1 MGGRSSHWQGPGEG
15 EGRLEASLGT
25 WLGLEERGQGHPLER
40 PPTTDLGLTSGR
52 TLGPP
57 TPAACTVRGG
67 HAPRVP
73 QRAGWGPLLQGL
85 VLWPWDLVLEAR
97 PPPTLLPGEQGRESK
112 QSTGP
117 SIPRRGWGWGTARQ
131 QLTLR
136 SREKWRLGRAWEL
149 TEDPTQGGEERVGRG
164 QHSADRQAQLNS
176 HTTIGW
182 AGSPQEPPK
191 GPHHQAGGG

>member
-1 MGGRSSHWQGPGEG
+1 M
-15 EGRLEASLGT
+15 
-25 WLGLEERGQGHPLER
+25 
-40 PPTTDLGLTSGR
+40 
-52 TLGPP
+52 
-57 TPAACTVRGG
+57 
-67 HAPRVP
+67 P